1 MTKLFVISAPS
12 GTGKTSLIKSLLE
25 DSTSKNLKLGVS
37 CTTRK
42 KRANEIEGVSYFFTN
57 KTDFEEMLSRKKF
70 LEHAE
75 VFGNLYGTPKDWVY
89 EQLEKGKDI
98 VLELDWQG
106 ANQVKDAYEEAVTI
120 FILPPSYDSL
130 KQRLDDR
137 NQDSE
142 TEIKNRLSQ
151 AKLEI
156 QESKNF
162 DQLIVNDNFNLAL
175 EDLVTLVNKRKS
187 INLKRS
193 NLTRN
198 CLNQLL
204 DQ

>member
-1 MTKLFVISAPS
+1 MKQTLR
-12 GTGKTSLIKSLLE
+12 
-25 DSTSKNLKLGVS
+25 
-37 CTTRK
+37 TT
-42 KRANEIEGVSYFFTN
+42 
-57 KTDFEEMLSRKKF
+57 
-70 LEHAE
+70 
-75 VFGNLYGTPKDWVY
+75 

-106 ANQVKDAYEEAVTI
+106 ANQVKEAYKEAITI
-120 FILPPSYDSL
+120 FILPPSYHSL
-130 KQRLDDR
+130 KKRLDDR

-175 EDLVTLVNKRKS
+175 EDLLTLVNKRKS
-187 INLKRS
+187 INLKRG

>member
-25 DSTSKNLKLGVS
+25 DNASENLQLGVS

-42 KRANEIEGVSYFFTN
+42 KRAHEIEGVSYFFTN
-57 KTDFEEMLSRKKF
+57 KTDFEEMLSQKKF

-75 VFGNLYGTPKDWVY
+75 VFGNFYGTPKDWVY

-106 ANQVKDAYEEAVTI
+106 ANQVKEAYKEAITI
-120 FILPPSYDSL
+120 FILPPSYHSL
-130 KQRLDDR
+130 KKRLDDR

-162 DQLIVNDNFNLAL
+162 DELIVNDNFNLAL

-187 INLKRS
+187 IDLERS
-193 NLTRN
+193 TLTRN